1 LSEKSIEVVV
11 LAAGQGTRMKSTLPK
26 VLHPLAGTSM
36 LAHVLN
42 AARTVKPERIHVV
55 YGHGGEVVRAA
66 VDSPDVSFAEQAQQ
80 LGTGHAARM
89 AMPSVRDASTVLILF
104 GDVPM
109 VSPHTIRQA
118 LDAAAQDALAV
129 VTVMLDDPH
138 GYGRIIRGAD
148 GRMIDIR
155 EQKDASLAEQ
165 AIDEINTG
173 IMAAPAARL
182 RAWLDALSNNNA
194 QREYYLTD
202 AVTAAVSES
211 VAVETVLAHDEYE
224 VAGINDRVQLARLER
239 EYQRRQAEALMRA
252 GVSLADPARI
262 DIRGAVQIGPDVS
275 IDVNVVLEGEVSIGS
290 GSRIGPNCMI
300 TDSAIGEHV
309 EVLANCVI
317 DSATISRGARVG
329 PFARV
334 RPQAELGEDVHV
346 GNFVEIKKSRL
357 AKGAKVN
364 HLTYVGDADI
374 GARVNV
380 GAGTITCNYDGVNKH
395 RTVIGEDAFI
405 GSGSMLVAPLSIGA
419 NATIGAGSTIGR
431 DAPAGEL
438 TLERAK
444 QRSIPGWQRP
454 TKKS

>member
-1 LSEKSIEVVV
+1 
-11 LAAGQGTRMKSTLPK
+11 
-26 VLHPLAGTSM
+26 
-36 LAHVLN
+36 
-42 AARTVKPERIHVV
+42 
-55 YGHGGEVVRAA
+55 
-66 VDSPDVSFAEQAQQ
+66 
-80 LGTGHAARM
+80 
-89 AMPSVRDASTVLILF
+89 
-104 GDVPM
+104 
-109 VSPHTIRQA
+109 
-118 LDAAAQDALAV
+118 
-129 VTVMLDDPH
+129 
-138 GYGRIIRGAD
+138 
-148 GRMIDIR
+148 
-155 EQKDASLAEQ
+155 
-165 AIDEINTG
+165 
-173 IMAAPAARL
+173 
-182 RAWLDALSNNNA
+182 
-194 QREYYLTD
+194 
-202 AVTAAVSES
+202 
-211 VAVETVLAHDEYE
+211 
-224 VAGINDRVQLARLER
+224 
-239 EYQRRQAEALMRA
+239 
-252 GVSLADPARI
+252 
-262 DIRGAVQIGPDVS
+262 
-275 IDVNVVLEGEVSIGS
+275 
-290 GSRIGPNCMI
+290 MI